1 MAEATLRNDVA
12 SLLNIAVN
20 GNNCYVSVDFTL
32 QPPSLIITQIKS
44 SCVFFILKGVYPSDT
59 GDFEPVSEK
68 ISVTENEKRWLITGI
83 ALKKILLQHIRP
95 HVKQRML
102 QIYGQKSYVE
112 DCKKIVRKKSGHYYG
127 DIKSFDEFDLQ
138 AILKLL
144 SDFGSPSHC
153 PGAIGVTEVRNNWV
167 HIDCNQWDK
176 AKLDKSFRAMENL
189 VKEMRLPGEDQRE
202 LLESL
207 RYLEEKGIL
216 RD

>member
-1 MAEATLRNDVA
+1 MAEATLSNGVA

-20 GNNCYVSVDFTL
+20 SNNCYISVDFTL

-44 SCVFFILKGVYPSDT
+44 SCAFFILKGASPSDT
-59 GDFEPVSEK
+59 GDFGPVSGK
-68 ISVTENEKRWLITGI
+68 ISETENEKRWSVTAM
-83 ALKKILLQHIRP
+83 ALQKILFQHIRP

-102 QIYGQKSYVE
+102 QIYGEESYVE
-112 DCKKIVRKKSGHYYG
+112 DCKKILRKTSRHYG
-127 DIKSFDEFDLQ
+127 DIKSFDEFDLG

-144 SDFGSPSHC
+144 SDSDSPSHC
-153 PGAIGVTEVRNNWV
+153 PGAIGVIHVRNNLA
-167 HIDCNQWDK
+167 HADRNQWDK
-176 AKLDKSFRAMENL
+176 AKLDKSFRAMEKL
-189 VKEMRLPGEDQRE
+189 VTEMRLPGEDQRE